1 MPLLPLVCV
10 AQTGPMDQTSDEIT
24 FHFNRDTVS
33 HKDGARCGLRGPR
46 DPKAEAAREV
56 EKKNAQGTSQPDVIG
71 QLLLR
76 WPEQQLTVIVF

>member
-24 FHFNRDTVS
+24 IHFNRDTVS
-33 HKDGARCGLRGPR
+33 HKDGARCGLRGLR

-56 EKKNAQGTSQPDVIG
+56 KKKKKNAQGTSQPDVIG

-76 WPEQQLTVIVF
+76 